1 MDIYDVPIVYEDYI
15 YIREV
20 YGLCQNDT
28 QFDQTL
34 KILALSPSFDPM
46 AQVLGPEFKPWT
58 HNMKIKLGRTVI

>member
-34 KILALSPSFDPM
+34 KILALSPSWPD
-46 AQVLGPEFKPWT
+46 GPGSGSGVQALDT
-58 HNMKIKLGRTVI
+58 